1 MSNYIH
7 VDFTK
12 KKLHYVSLVKFAQ
25 DVFYFT
31 KNKAALDVDIS
42 KKKHFYTILIPL
54 QDPLFGL
61 ESELELVDHSFDGR
75 EDGGSGHLRAGLGQ
89 LADGRFGGDG
99 PMEEE
104 GEEEV
109 VGPGEGKRKQEQIL
123 FNDLRQRFLSGT
135 KKNEND

>member
-1 MSNYIH
+1 MHIARQ
-7 VDFTK
+7 VL
-12 KKLHYVSLVKFAQ
+12 LHEHTLFVQMF
-25 DVFYFT
+25 
-31 KNKAALDVDIS
+31 
-42 KKKHFYTILIPL
+42 TILLNQNGGRLWHSYVKETLVHESYFL

-99 PMEEE
+99 PMEEGEE

-109 VGPGEGKRKQEQIL
+109 VGPGEGKRG
-123 FNDLRQRFLSGT
+123 N
-135 KKNEND
+135 KNKLCSMTCGRDS